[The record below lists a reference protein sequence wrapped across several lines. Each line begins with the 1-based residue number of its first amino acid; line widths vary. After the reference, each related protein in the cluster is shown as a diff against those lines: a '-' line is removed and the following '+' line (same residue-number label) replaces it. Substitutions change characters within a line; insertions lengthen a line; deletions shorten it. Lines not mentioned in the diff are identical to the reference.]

1 MKIRLYTSG
10 LIIIFWVSMIPMV
23 ACGML
28 SKPKS
33 SSAQTDIVPSFTYTP
48 YPTGITSLASTQFI
62 TNTPHPTYTPDFTH
76 TPNPAYT
83 PYPTIPGRTSVLIL
97 DIPLNVF
104 FPSNYHLTKREELH
118 LRGAFL
124 SYDFDRKDEPKH
136 SISTPFP
143 SAPYFA
149 MIYFFSEDSIAH
161 YVDYCATTDTDGGES
176 FCNLGNFPDLKTY
189 YGQRESFQELS
200 DYENYKLE
208 KIGDRYYF
216 TSPYFGR
223 RGSYTKTKEYTTFV
237 GDIKIDIWI
246 SLTSYMEYQ
255 PEEVLQ
261 LRSAQSDQL
270 FRSFYID
277 TIHQ

>member
-1 MKIRLYTSG
+1 
-10 LIIIFWVSMIPMV
+10 MV
-23 ACGML
+23 ACGTL
-28 SKPKS
+28 SKPNS
-33 SSAQTDIVPSFTYTP
+33 FSPQTDIASTITYTP
-48 YPTGITSLASTQFI
+48 YPTVTPSLAPTQVL
-62 TNTPHPTYTPDFTH
+62 TYTPHPTYTPDFAH
-76 TPNPAYT
+76 TPNPANT
-83 PYPTIPGRTSVLIL
+83 PYPTIPGRTSVLIPE
-97 DIPLNVF
+97 IPLNIF
-104 FPSNYHLTKREELH
+104 FPSNYQINKRDEQQ
-118 LRGAFL
+118 LRGSFL

-161 YVDYCATTDTDGGES
+161 YVDYCATTETDGGES
-176 FCNLGNFPDLKTY
+176 FCNLGNYPDLKTY
-189 YGQRESFQELS
+189 YGQRESFQELN
-200 DYENYKLE
+200 DYENYTLE

-223 RGSYTKTKEYTTFV
+223 RGSYTITKEYTTFV

-261 LRSAQSDQL
+261 LRSVQSDHL
-270 FRSFYID
+270 FRSFYISS
-277 TIHQ
+277 IHQVTTATP